1 MLRCYQIYKK
11 KLFPFSRLLL
21 PFNRRPDIKQVIQTY
36 NQLIRE
42 DIPLS
47 VQQELQ
53 ELRNRLQIQKSI
65 DKEFSDELQSK
76 TAELQSKDEEIA
88 SLQRKI
94 QEMELREKESRS
106 KDAEIERLRRLLG
119 ENHLQK
125 LE

>member
-1 MLRCYQIYKK
+1 MPYH
-11 KLFPFSRLLL
+11 
-21 PFNRRPDIKQVIQTY
+21 RRPDIKQVIQLY

-42 DIPLS
+42 DVPLS

-53 ELRNRLQIQKSI
+53 ELRNRIQKQKSI

-88 SLQRKI
+88 FLHQKI
-94 QEMELREKESRS
+94 REMELREKESRS
-106 KDAEIERLRRLLG
+106 KDAEIERLKKLLG
-119 ENHLQK
+119 ESHFEK